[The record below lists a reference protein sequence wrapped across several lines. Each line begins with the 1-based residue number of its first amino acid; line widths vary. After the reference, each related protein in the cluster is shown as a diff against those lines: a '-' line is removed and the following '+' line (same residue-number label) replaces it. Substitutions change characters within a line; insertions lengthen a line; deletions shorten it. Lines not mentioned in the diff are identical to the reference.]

1 MGNNCQ
7 TSNFDAG
14 LGHEAAEK
22 LVIGTDDVYTS
33 AEAVNLVAKELGGK
47 IIRPPDPILI
57 INAKITPFLD
67 PEGWETVRSLQF
79 EKY

>member
-14 LGHEAAEK
+14 HGHEAAEK

-33 AEAVNLVAKELGGK
+33 AEAVNLVTKELGGK
-47 IIRPPDPILI
+47 NNSTTRSNPHNQRQDH
-57 INAKITPFLD
+57 AFLG
-67 PEGWETVRSLQF
+67 PEG
-79 EKY
+79 